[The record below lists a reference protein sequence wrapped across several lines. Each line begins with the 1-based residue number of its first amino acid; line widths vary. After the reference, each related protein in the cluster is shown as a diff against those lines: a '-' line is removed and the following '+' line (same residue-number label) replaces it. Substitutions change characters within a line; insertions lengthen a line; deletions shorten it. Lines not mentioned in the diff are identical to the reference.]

1 MAGSSNQRALIR
13 LFLGA
18 FVLVA
23 ASGAEGQSNR
33 VFVSARSGN
42 DLNSCNSITT
52 PCQSFQGAVN
62 QVAPAGTVIV
72 LDSGGYGPMT
82 ITKALTVDSPPGIV
96 AFIHPPTGNAITIN
110 AGAGDNVILRGI
122 ALNVGDSVGLR
133 VNTAGTVHVENCAIN
148 GFSSHGVSFLAT
160 GQLFMKD
167 TTVANN
173 TGEGV
178 LIEPASGN
186 ATVSM
191 DRCRLD
197 GNSGSGLALANN
209 TSVTIRDSV
218 AVGNFRGFTAGT
230 QVGQTMQLN
239 IERCVSS
246 TNVVGIFAADS
257 ATTKVRV
264 SDTVVTGNSLG
275 LQAFGAGTIL
285 SRGNNTVEGNG
296 SLQAFT
302 GSYAAK

>member
-1 MAGSSNQRALIR
+1 MAESFNPRALIR
-13 LFLGA
+13 LLLGV
-18 FVLVA
+18 FVLTA
-23 ASGAEGQSNR
+23 ASSARAQSNR
-33 VFVSARSGN
+33 VFASARSGN

-52 PCQSFQGAVN
+52 PCQSFQGAMN
-62 QVAPAGTVIV
+62 QVNAGGTIIV

-82 ITKALTVDSPPGIV
+82 ITKAVTVDSPPGIV

-110 AGAGDNVILRGI
+110 AGASDNVILRGI
-122 ALNVGDSVGLR
+122 ALNVGDADGLR

-148 GFSSHGVSFLAT
+148 GFAFQGVSFVAT

-173 TGEGV
+173 AGEGV
-178 LIEPASGN
+178 FIQPASGN

-197 GNSGSGLALANN
+197 GNIGSGLTLGNN

-218 AVGNFRGFTAGT
+218 AVGNFRGFCAGT
-230 QVGQTMQLN
+230 AVGDTIQLN
-239 IERCVSS
+239 IERCVSA
-246 TNVVGIFAADS
+246 TNFVGIFAANS
-257 ATTKVRV
+257 ANIKVRV
-264 SDTVVTGNSLG
+264 SDTLVNNNSLG
-275 LQAFGAGTIL
+275 LEAQGAGSIL
-285 SRGNNTVEGNG
+285 SRVNNTVEGNG
-296 SLQAFT
+296 SLQAFS